1 MPNIIKDKN
10 GTHPQVFK
18 RVDRSDTKITPIQ
31 INKSFT
37 MRSGSTSDNHLALYA
52 NYVGSIPEINPF
64 TNEAYF
70 FNSNLDSAFRKNPD
84 NDSYAFNIYYSINH
98 LFYKYKNDAYKNH
111 GLMTPFVNITFE
123 DVTYLVI
130 LLVSKYSLNPS

>member
-52 NYVGSIPEINPF
+52 NYVPDLFLKLILLLMKHIILINNYLIHLAKIIRMDHF
-64 TNEAYF
+64 H
-70 FNSNLDSAFRKNPD
+70 L
-84 NDSYAFNIYYSINH
+84 IYTILLIIYSINIKIMH
-98 LFYKYKNDAYKNH
+98 YK
-111 GLMTPFVNITFE
+111 LM
-123 DVTYLVI
+123 D
-130 LLVSKYSLNPS
+130 